1 MTKEELKKHLLDLE
15 GFDFE
20 AFEFENEFSAKG
32 ILKAMDEY
40 AQQAIAEH
48 EASKTVIK
56 AKALRKKGT
65 DKWYQIDYVA
75 LDDGNFPFRTRR
87 LPDLWHDEYRK
98 DGIGFVA
105 ESNLPSDAELIDIE
119 IIVKA
124 GGER

>member
-1 MTKEELKKHLLDLE
+1 MKTEIANKKLE
-15 GFDFE
+15 ILNLIFKSKDGASWNE
-20 AFEFENEFSAKG
+20 VSEMLNEFK
-32 ILKAMDEY
+32 KVCKDE
-40 AQQAIAEH
+40 AIADH

-119 IIVKA
+119 IIVNA

>member
-1 MTKEELKKHLLDLE
+1 MTKEEFIDKWEYLIPEFYHVELAEDLD
-15 GFDFE
+15 
-20 AFEFENEFSAKG
+20 SV
-32 ILKAMDEY
+32 I
-40 AQQAIAEH
+40 QQAIAEH

-75 LDDGNFPFRTRR
+75 LDDGNFPFGTRR

-119 IIVKA
+119 IIVKS

>member
-1 MTKEELKKHLLDLE
+1 MTKEELKSSLESFFVSKYGLPKNQHLPLNFDLML
-15 GFDFE
+15 
-20 AFEFENEFSAKG
+20 SSV
-32 ILKAMDEY
+32 IS
-40 AQQAIAEH
+40 QAIAEH